1 MEFTI
6 NGMKF
11 AYLTANYDD
20 NYLAFKKKAVKID
33 RFNDNRYC

>member
-11 AYLTANYDD
+11 VYLAANYDD
-20 NYLAFKKKAVKID
+20 NYLAFEKKAVKID
-33 RFNDNRYC
+33 GSNDNH

>member
-20 NYLAFKKKAVKID
+20 NYLVFREKVVKLD
-33 RFNDNRYC
+33 TFRDNRY

>member
-11 AYLTANYDD
+11 AYVTANNDD
-20 NYLAFKKKAVKID
+20 NYLVFGKKIVKID
-33 RFNDNRYC
+33 TFKDNRH